1 VDDNPQ
7 NHAPNH
13 APNHTQNHAKSWIR
27 VKNHPFP
34 VLLYLEWGLLAIGLL
49 TVLALSLPLIRVAG
63 SGLFLPIAIVVIFG
77 LMGLGLPLEQ
87 VKARIHAA
95 IALLLIVLVT
105 FWGTRRAVP
114 VLHLYPFLYI
124 VFVMRS
130 CLMFRPQERITIAMA
145 AFSLFLTAVF
155 YRVQNSAWI
164 ENLGIRVPALVQERL
179 QERLRLLNLGF
190 AVTAALLMGLAL
202 LFIFLLVNALLAE
215 RQSREQVAIANQQL
229 RQYALRVEAL
239 AMAQERNRIARDI
252 HDSLGHS
259 LTALNLQ
266 LEGALKL
273 WQTHPDRAQAFLQE
287 AKQTGSM
294 ALQEVRQSVSEMRA
308 DPLQGKSLEDA
319 IGLLV
324 QNFQRSSGIAPAA
337 RVDLPDTSLNLNI
350 TVYRIVQEAL
360 TNISRHAH
368 ATQVTLEIR
377 PVFQSL
383 AVFIQDDGQGFEW
396 QQNQT
401 GFGLQGMR
409 ERVTELGGELAI
421 VSSRGQGCEIRV
433 HLPLRK
439 SDVGKPS

>member
-1 VDDNPQ
+1 MND
-7 NHAPNH
+7 APRNDS
-13 APNHTQNHAKSWIR
+13 KSWIR

-49 TVLALSLPLIRVAG
+49 SVLALSSPLLRVA
-63 SGLFLPIAIVVIFG
+63 SPVLFFPIAVIVIFG
-77 LMGLGLPLEQ
+77 LMGLGLPMEPI
-87 VKARIHAA
+87 KARVHAA
-95 IALLLIVLVT
+95 IALLLIMLVT
-105 FWGTRRAVP
+105 FWGTRHTFP

-124 VFVMRS
+124 IFVMRS

-145 AFSLFLTAVF
+145 AFSVFLTAVF

-164 ENLGIRVPALVQERL
+164 ENLGIRIPALLQERI

-190 AVTAALLMGLAL
+190 ALTAALLMGLAL

-215 RQSREQVAIANQQL
+215 RQSREQAAIANQQL

-324 QNFQRSSGIAPAA
+324 QNFQRSTGIAPAV
-337 RVDLPDTSLNLNI
+337 RVDLPDASLNLNI
-350 TVYRIVQEAL
+350 TVYRTAYRTVYRIVQEAL

-377 PVFQSL
+377 PVLQGL
-383 AVFIQDDGQGFEW
+383 ALFIQDDGQGFEW

-409 ERVTELGGELAI
+409 ERVTALGGELAI
-421 VSSRGQGCEIRV
+421 ASSRGQGCQIRV

-439 SDVGKPS
+439 LDIGEPS